1 MTRFD
6 VTYELFTES
15 LLEEGDTVE
24 TGGFIAEWV
33 SLRDAIQLVTETE
46 SHRCEQLTIEASD
59 SCTAAAR
66 WFTVYNNA
74 DWVTGETENRSLHI
88 PHHVTGA
95 SRRRI
100 ARLLGVRVG

>member
-6 VTYELFTES
+6 VTYEIFNGDMN
-15 LLEEGDTVE
+15 EEDE
-24 TGGFIAEWV
+24 DAADAGFIAEWI
-33 SLRDAIQLVTETE
+33 SLRDAIDLVTAAK
-46 SHRCEQLTIEASD
+46 SNHCEQTGVEASD

-66 WFTVYNNA
+66 WFTVYNSNNWI
-74 DWVTGETENRSLHI
+74 DGTVENRSLHI